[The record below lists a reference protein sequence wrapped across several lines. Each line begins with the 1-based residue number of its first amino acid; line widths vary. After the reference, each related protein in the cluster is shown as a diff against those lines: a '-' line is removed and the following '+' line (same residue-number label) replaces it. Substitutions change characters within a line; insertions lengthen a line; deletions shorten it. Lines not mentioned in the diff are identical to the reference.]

1 MSSVFY
7 SIYALRSNR
16 MSDDEWINEDYYHVN
31 SEMSIDRANYMIYS
45 DKDID
50 VVRVIRSDNKE
61 VIYELERN

>member
-1 MSSVFY
+1 
-7 SIYALRSNR
+7 